1 MATKPAT
8 VPSIWAPGAVY
19 TTGPFVGLANKVPV
33 AGAVAID
40 GHRPGAADPTPAE
53 YVNDQDNK
61 TTTWIVDWLSQG
73 DTVAA
78 ANTHIMETD
87 AFGRHECVGLDMTD
101 PVDETVCTIVGA
113 NTAAPAVLV
122 QTPGNGIQVESTG
135 LGTLSFVAD
144 MTGGSCFGY
153 GALDTAPDA
162 AVAFA
167 ITMAGNTGGLG
178 TITSSGTGASG
189 LDVSLTASPNDTM
202 VLANGGGGAP
212 VRLTPQVPPGG
223 LIAGQIWPDSLN
235 NDFEGV
241 RPSGVATRFWSS
253 EQGYN
258 YTFSELAVAAA
269 AGASYISFNYGF
281 VLGKTYVIRYG
292 FDFGRT
298 VGSTRHAI
306 DFFNIGGFILPT
318 WFGAQLDLFQ
328 GGAAQIEKSR
338 MKEFSFVSPVTAILL
353 VDLFVGSTA
362 GAGTVQIENGFL
374 SVLGALD

>member
-33 AGAVAID
+33 AGAVALD

-87 AFGRHECVGLDMTD
+87 ASGRHECVGLDMTD
-101 PVDETVCTIVGA
+101 PVDRTVCTIVGA
-113 NTAAPAVLV
+113 NTFVPVVLV
-122 QTPGNGIQVESTG
+122 QTSGNGIQVECQGVGTG
-135 LGTLSFVAD
+135 CYNAD
-144 MTGGSCFGY
+144 LTGGSAFGFS
-153 GALDTAPDA
+153 AADTVADA
-162 AVAFA
+162 ATAFSVL
-167 ITMAGNTGGLG
+167 MQGNAGGLG
-178 TITSSGTGASG
+178 TITSSGNAATG

-202 VLANGGGGAP
+202 VLTNGGGGAP
-212 VRLTPQVPPGG
+212 VRITPQTPPGI
-223 LIAGQIWPDSLN
+223 LIPGQFWPDLLN

-298 VGSTRHAI
+298 VGSTRHAV
-306 DFFNIGGFILPT
+306 DFFNIGGLILPT

-362 GAGTVQIENGFL
+362 GAGTVQIQNGFV